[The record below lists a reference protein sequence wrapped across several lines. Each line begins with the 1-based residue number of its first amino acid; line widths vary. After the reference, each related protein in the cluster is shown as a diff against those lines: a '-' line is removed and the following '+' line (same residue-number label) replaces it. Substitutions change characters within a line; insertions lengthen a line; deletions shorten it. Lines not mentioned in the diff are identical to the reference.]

1 MMMMMMIAIES
12 LLPIFPDAAT
22 VLHYP
27 ICTGCRIYAYY
38 SFYKLQS
45 FDGLA
50 MDIIGFHMITKV
62 PG

>member
-1 MMMMMMIAIES
+1 MMMMMES
-12 LLPIFPDAAT
+12 LLPIFSDT
-22 VLHYP
+22 TSVLHYH

-38 SFYKLQS
+38 SFYKLHP